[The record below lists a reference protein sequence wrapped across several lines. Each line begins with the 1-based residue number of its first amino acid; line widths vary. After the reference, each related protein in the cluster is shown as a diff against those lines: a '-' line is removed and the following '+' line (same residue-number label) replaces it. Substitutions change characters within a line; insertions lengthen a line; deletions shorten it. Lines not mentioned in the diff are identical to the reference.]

1 MKPDVA
7 ALVRELRATLD
18 QIGDALIN
26 GSLDDLI
33 ATESRLAGIAST
45 FGTGTFGAGTFGG
58 AFGADGFGQTMSA
71 NALSPAVPPSE
82 LDAALSALR
91 RCQRLGDSFNEVGAS
106 WFEVGGGQ
114 AYTRAGRSPVST
126 TFTGRTA
133 TFDTRV

>member
-1 MKPDVA
+1 VTSGQDFPNTDVA

-18 QIGDALIN
+18 QIGDALVN

-33 ATESRLAGIAST
+33 ATESRLAGL
-45 FGTGTFGAGTFGG
+45 AGTFAG
-58 AFGADGFGQTMSA
+58 GFGQAMSA
-71 NALSPAVPPSE
+71 NALSPVVPPSE
-82 LDAALSALR
+82 VDAALSALR

>member
-26 GSLDDLI
+26 GSFDDLI
-33 ATESRLAGIAST
+33 ATESRLAGIAGS
-45 FGTGTFGAGTFGG
+45 FGAG
-58 AFGADGFGQTMSA
+58 AFGAGGFSQAMSA
-71 NALSPAVPPSE
+71 NALSPAGPPSE

-106 WFEVGGGQ
+106 WFEVGSGR
-114 AYTRAGRSPVST
+114 AYTRTGRSPVST
-126 TFTGRTA
+126 TLPGRTA

>member
-18 QIGDALIN
+18 QIGDALVN
-26 GSLDDLI
+26 GSFDDLI
-33 ATESRLAGIAST
+33 ATESRLAGIAGSL
-45 FGTGTFGAGTFGG
+45 GPGTFSQA
-58 AFGADGFGQTMSA
+58 MSA
-71 NALSPAVPPSE
+71 GVLSPAVPPSE
-82 LDAALSALR
+82 VDAALAALR

-106 WFEVGGGQ
+106 WFEMGSGQ

>member
-18 QIGDALIN
+18 QIGDALVN

-33 ATESRLAGIAST
+33 ATESRLAGIAGSL
-45 FGTGTFGAGTFGG
+45 GPGTFSQAMSAG
-58 AFGADGFGQTMSA
+58 AF
-71 NALSPAVPPSE
+71 SPTVPPSE
-82 LDAALSALR
+82 VDAALLALR

-106 WFEVGGGQ
+106 WFEVSSGQ

>member
-1 MKPDVA
+1 VTSGEETLKPDVA

-18 QIGDALIN
+18 QIGDALVN

-33 ATESRLAGIAST
+33 ATESRLAGIA
-45 FGTGTFGAGTFGG
+45 GTFGAG
-58 AFGADGFGQTMSA
+58 GFAAAMSA
-71 NALSPAVPPSE
+71 SALSPAVPPSE
-82 LDAALSALR
+82 VDAALSALR

>member
-18 QIGDALIN
+18 QIGDALVN

-33 ATESRLAGIAST
+33 ATESRLAGIA
-45 FGTGTFGAGTFGG
+45 G
-58 AFGADGFGQTMSA
+58 AFGAGGLSQAMSMSA
-71 NALSPAVPPSE
+71 SALSPVVPPSE
-82 LDAALSALR
+82 VDAALSALR

-106 WFEVGGGQ
+106 WFEVGSGQ

>member
-1 MKPDVA
+1 MTIGEEHPATKPDVA

-18 QIGDALIN
+18 QIGDALVN
-26 GSLDDLI
+26 GSFDDLV
-33 ATESRLAGIAST
+33 ATESRLAGIA
-45 FGTGTFGAGTFGG
+45 GTFGSGG
-58 AFGADGFGQTMSA
+58 FENELSA
-71 NALSPAVPPSE
+71 NALSPMPSSFE

-106 WFEVGGGQ
+106 WFEAGNGQ
-114 AYTRAGRSPVST
+114 AYTRAGRTPVST

>member
-18 QIGDALIN
+18 QIGDALVN

-33 ATESRLAGIAST
+33 ATESRLAGIA
-45 FGTGTFGAGTFGG
+45 GLLGP
-58 AFGADGFGQTMSA
+58 GFGPA
-71 NALSPAVPPSE
+71 IHEGLISPAVQPSE
-82 LDAALSALR
+82 VDAALTALR
-91 RCQRLGDSFNEVGAS
+91 RCQRLGNSFNEVGAS

-114 AYTRAGRSPVST
+114 AYTRAGRTPVST
-126 TFTGRTA
+126 TLPGRTV